1 MSDINNPNPLEES
14 ESITRRAWIILV
26 VCSSSMFLILLDSGS
41 MFVAFPFIEDHFSDQ
56 ASRTT
61 MSWVISGFFITMVS
75 SLLVAGRAA
84 DKFGR
89 RKVFLSGLVIY
100 GTAAILGGSLSNIWA
115 LILLRAFQGMAI
127 AMLSPTALAI
137 CLVEFPRSRR
147 AYAFGVW
154 GTIGA
159 GAGLCASPIG
169 AGLVEIFNWRAVFLF
184 NGIAALVTLIVG
196 RIVLGKDQEE
206 RDETPIDILAAF
218 LATTTIASFTL
229 VLVQGQDW
237 GWSAPPTLTFLFLF
251 ILSGPALVYRNTTH
265 QYPIL
270 NPEIFTSRSFNV
282 GCLGSVFCQIGFF
295 SIYFGLPLY
304 MKEVWNW
311 APLRIGFA
319 LLPLNIVPLLTSAI
333 AGKIVDKRGPRSM
346 IVFGG
351 LWSGAACILM
361 GFWLI
366 DIGYT
371 YLALGLLA
379 YGLGAMAI
387 GNTTTIATLI
397 GVDDNILASATSGS
411 YTGRRLGSALGAVL
425 AAAIVG
431 NKIGEDFADA
441 YLWVWVLG
449 AAAYFLGAIVTFL
462 FYPKQGSAPSG
473 NNIESIP
480 FTD

>member
-1 MSDINNPNPLEES
+1 
-14 ESITRRAWIILV
+14 
-26 VCSSSMFLILLDSGS
+26 MFLLLLDSGA
-41 MFVAFPFIEDHFSDQ
+41 MFVAFPFIEDRFSDQ

-61 MSWVISGFFITMVS
+61 LSWIISAFFIVMVS
-75 SLLVAGRAA
+75 ALLVAGRAA
-84 DKFGR
+84 DRFGR

-100 GTAAILGGSLSNIWA
+100 GIAAIFGGLFSNIWA
-115 LILLRAFQGMAI
+115 LILFRAFQGMGV

-137 CLVEFPRSRR
+137 CLVEFPHSRR

-169 AGLVEIFNWRAVFLF
+169 AALVEIFNWRAVFIF
-184 NGIAALVTLIVG
+184 TGVAALVTLVAG
-196 RIVLGKDQEE
+196 WFVLGKDEEE
-206 RDETPIDILAAF
+206 RDSTPIDLFAAL
-218 LATTTIASFTL
+218 LATLTVASFTL

-237 GWSAPPTLTFLFLF
+237 GWSATPTLVCFAFF
-251 ILSGPALVYRNTTH
+251 VLSAPVLVYRNTSH
-265 QYPIL
+265 PYPLL
-270 NPEIFTSRSFNV
+270 NPKIFTSRSFNI

-304 MKEVWNW
+304 MKEVWDW
-311 APLRIGFA
+311 TPLRIGFA
-319 LLPLNIVPLLTSAI
+319 LIPLNVIPILTSAI

-351 LWSGAACILM
+351 LWSGGACILM

-371 YLALGLLA
+371 YLAIGLLA

-397 GVDDNILASATSGS
+397 GIDDTMLASATSGS

-431 NKIGEDFADA
+431 NRIGEDFADA

-449 AAAYFLGAIVTFL
+449 TAAYLLGAIVTFL
-462 FYPKQGSAPSG
+462 FYPKQISQHEGQTV
-473 NNIESIP
+473 ESFP

>member
-1 MSDINNPNPLEES
+1 
-14 ESITRRAWIILV
+14 
-26 VCSSSMFLILLDSGS
+26 MFLILLDSGS

-169 AGLVEIFNWRAVFLF
+169 AGLVEIFNWRAVFFF

-237 GWSAPPTLTFLFLF
+237 GWGAPPTLTFLFLF

-351 LWSGAACILM
+351 FWSGAACILM

-366 DIGYT
+366 DTGYT

>member
-1 MSDINNPNPLEES
+1 
-14 ESITRRAWIILV
+14 
-26 VCSSSMFLILLDSGS
+26 MFLILLDSGS

-61 MSWVISGFFITMVS
+61 MSWIISGFFITMVS

-237 GWSAPPTLTFLFLF
+237 GWSAPPTLIFLFLF

-462 FYPKQGSAPSG
+462 FYPKQGSTPTG

>member
-1 MSDINNPNPLEES
+1 
-14 ESITRRAWIILV
+14 
-26 VCSSSMFLILLDSGS
+26 MFLILLDSGS

-237 GWSAPPTLTFLFLF
+237 GWSAPPTLTFLSLF

-462 FYPKQGSAPSG
+462 FYPKQGSAPTG

>member
-1 MSDINNPNPLEES
+1 
-14 ESITRRAWIILV
+14 
-26 VCSSSMFLILLDSGS
+26 MFLILLDSGS

-196 RIVLGKDQEE
+196 RIVLEKDQEE
-206 RDETPIDILAAF
+206 RDETPIDILAAI

-251 ILSGPALVYRNTTH
+251 ILSGPALVHRNTTH

-319 LLPLNIVPLLTSAI
+319 LLPLNIIPLLTSAI

-462 FYPKQGSAPSG
+462 FYPKQGSTPTG